1 MGERGVNKNDTLQLT
16 QNGRIKRA
24 VDEDKIVL
32 EIMVYKEKE
41 VTVKIQF
48 SLFSPPQMD

>member
-1 MGERGVNKNDTLQLT
+1 MKKKNTFQST
-16 QNGRIKRA
+16 KRGRIKRA